1 MSIYSKRDEITRE
14 KEERR
19 MSYELPE
26 IYIFISQ
33 TGTLFS
39 RALKV
44 ATRHPYNHVSIS
56 LDRELNAMY
65 SFARRNIYCPW
76 IAGFIE
82 ENPDEGMFK
91 IKTQT
96 RCQVYKLP
104 LTPQQYEQLLLA
116 LDPFLKN
123 LEQYRYNFLGLPFIW
138 MGIPLNRRYHFVC
151 SEFVAHLLMQV
162 NIIRESHSG
171 RMMRPYDFS
180 MIEDVEL
187 IYEGYLREYTNDQE
201 EYVVF

>member
-1 MSIYSKRDEITRE
+1 
-14 KEERR
+14 
-19 MSYELPE
+19 
-26 IYIFISQ
+26 
-33 TGTLFS
+33 
-39 RALKV
+39 
-44 ATRHPYNHVSIS
+44 
-56 LDRELNAMY
+56 
-65 SFARRNIYCPW
+65 
-76 IAGFIE
+76 
-82 ENPDEGMFK
+82 MFK

-104 LTPQQYEQLLLA
+104 LTPKQYEQLLLA

-123 LEQYRYNFLGLPFIW
+123 PEQYRYNFLGLPFIW